1 MLRMKIQGIY
11 LAAATPFDHTGALYR
26 VKVQHNFDKWAR
38 TSLAGFVVG
47 SLTGEG
53 PLLDAAE
60 KLELLRLAVPAVPQ
74 DRTIIADVSE
84 EGVHRAVKLARCS
97 AEAGAHAVVSLVPHQ
112 YRNLM
117 YGPETQMLYFRALA
131 DQSPVPVL
139 IHNAPQ
145 LTGVD
150 VLAQTAAKLAEH
162 PNIAGIIETGTPASR
177 IAQLRAVAPKEF
189 GVLSGT
195 ESQVWESLTLGASG
209 AALAFASAAPY
220 ATIAIWEAFR
230 TREEEAG
237 IDWQGRISHPSI
249 LVTDMYGVPGL
260 KHAMDLNG
268 YYGGPP
274 RLPFV
279 PVSPD
284 AKREIEDAFRDL
296 KG

>member
-1 MLRMKIQGIY
+1 MKIQGIY
-11 LAAATPFDHTGALYR
+11 AAVATPFDHTGAMYR
-26 VKVQHNFDKWAR
+26 VKIQHNFEKWSR
-38 TSLAGFVVG
+38 TSLAGFVIG
-47 SLTGEG
+47 SLPGEG

-60 KLELLRLAVPAVPQ
+60 KLELLRVAAGAIPEG
-74 DRTIIADVSE
+74 RTIIADVSE
-84 EGVHRAVKLARCS
+84 EGVHAAAKLAC
-97 AEAGAHAVVSLVPHQ
+97 AAAQAGAHAVVSSVPHQ

-117 YGPETQMLYFRALA
+117 YGPETQMLFFRALA

-145 LTGVD
+145 MTGVD
-150 VLAQTAAKLAEH
+150 LLPETAARLAEH
-162 PNIAGIIETGTPASR
+162 PNIAGVIETGTPASR
-177 IAQLRAVAPKEF
+177 VAQIRSLAPKDF
-189 GVLSGT
+189 AILAGT
-195 ESQVWESLTLGASG
+195 ESQVWESLKAGANG
-209 AALAFASAAPY
+209 AALAFGSIAPY

-230 TREEEAG
+230 TREEDAG
-237 IDWQGRISHPSI
+237 LDWQARISHPSI

-279 PVSPD
+279 PVSQD
-284 AKREIEDAFRDL
+284 ARREIEDAFRDL

>member
-1 MLRMKIQGIY
+1 MKIQGMY
-11 LAAATPFDHTGALYR
+11 AAAATPFDHTGALYR

-53 PLLDAAE
+53 PLLSAEE
-60 KLELLRLAVPAVPQ
+60 KLDLLRLAAPAVPD

-84 EGVHRAVKLARCS
+84 EGVHLAARLARCC
-97 AEAGAHAVVSLVPHQ
+97 ADAGAHAVVSLVPHQ

-117 YGPETQMLYFRALA
+117 YGPETQALYFRALA

-139 IHNAPQ
+139 IHNSPQ

-150 VLAQTAAKLAEH
+150 VLPDTVAKLAEH
-162 PNIAGIIETGTPASR
+162 PNIPGIIETGTPVAR
-177 IAQLRAVAPKEF
+177 IAQLRSTTPKEF
-189 GVLSGT
+189 GVLAGT
-195 ESQVWESLTLGASG
+195 ESQVWESLKSGANG
-209 AALAFASAAPY
+209 AALSFASAAPY

-279 PVSPD
+279 PVSLD
-284 AKREIEDAFRDL
+284 ARREIEDAFRDL

>member
-1 MLRMKIQGIY
+1 
-11 LAAATPFDHTGALYR
+11 
-26 VKVQHNFDKWAR
+26 
-38 TSLAGFVVG
+38 
-47 SLTGEG
+47 
-53 PLLDAAE
+53 
-60 KLELLRLAVPAVPQ
+60 
-74 DRTIIADVSE
+74 
-84 EGVHRAVKLARCS
+84 
-97 AEAGAHAVVSLVPHQ
+97 
-112 YRNLM
+112 
-117 YGPETQMLYFRALA
+117 LA

-145 LTGVD
+145 MTGVD
-150 VLAQTAAKLAEH
+150 VSPETAATLAAH
-162 PNIAGIIETGTPASR
+162 PNIAGVIETGTPASR
-177 IAQLRAVAPKEF
+177 IAQIRAAAPKEF
-189 GVLSGT
+189 GVLAGT
-195 ESQVWESLTLGASG
+195 ESQVWESLKSGASG

-237 IDWQGRISHPSI
+237 VDWQGRISHPSI

-279 PVSPD
+279 PVSLD
-284 AKREIEDAFRDL
+284 ARREIEEAFRDL

>member
-1 MLRMKIQGIY
+1 MKIQGIY
-11 LAAATPFDHTGALYR
+11 AAVATPFDHTGAMYR
-26 VKVQHNFDKWAR
+26 VKIQHNFEKWSR
-38 TSLAGFVVG
+38 TSLAGFVIG
-47 SLTGEG
+47 SLPGEG

-60 KLELLRLAVPAVPQ
+60 KLELLRVAAGSIPEG
-74 DRTIIADVSE
+74 RTIIADVSA
-84 EGVHRAVKLARCS
+84 EGVHGAAKLAC
-97 AEAGAHAVVSLVPHQ
+97 AAAQAGAHAVVSSVPHQ

-117 YGPETQMLYFRALA
+117 YGPETQMLFFRALA

-145 LTGVD
+145 MTGVD
-150 VLAQTAAKLAEH
+150 LLPETAARLAEH
-162 PNIAGIIETGTPASR
+162 PNIAGVIETGTPASR
-177 IAQLRAVAPKEF
+177 VAQIRSLAPKDF
-189 GVLSGT
+189 AVLAGT
-195 ESQVWESLTLGASG
+195 ESQVWESLKAGANG
-209 AALAFASAAPY
+209 AALAFGSIAPY

-230 TREEEAG
+230 TREEDAG
-237 IDWQGRISHPSI
+237 LDWQARISHPSI

-279 PVSPD
+279 PVSQD
-284 AKREIEDAFRDL
+284 ARREIEDAFRDL

>member
-1 MLRMKIQGIY
+1 
-11 LAAATPFDHTGALYR
+11 
-26 VKVQHNFDKWAR
+26 
-38 TSLAGFVVG
+38 
-47 SLTGEG
+47 
-53 PLLDAAE
+53 
-60 KLELLRLAVPAVPQ
+60 
-74 DRTIIADVSE
+74 
-84 EGVHRAVKLARCS
+84 
-97 AEAGAHAVVSLVPHQ
+97 VSLVPHQ

-145 LTGVD
+145 MTGVD
-150 VLAQTAAKLAEH
+150 VLPETTAKLAEH
-162 PNIAGIIETGTPASR
+162 PNVAGVIETGTPASR
-177 IAQLRAVAPKEF
+177 IAQVRGLTTKDF
-189 GVLSGT
+189 GILAGT
-195 ESQVWESLTLGASG
+195 ESQAWESLQLGANG

-230 TREEEAG
+230 TREEAAG
-237 IDWQGRISHPSI
+237 VDWQARISHPSI

-279 PVSPD
+279 PVSQD
-284 AKREIEDAFRDL
+284 ARGQIEDAFRDL

>member
-1 MLRMKIQGIY
+1 MKLQGMFA
-11 LAAATPFDHTGALYR
+11 AAATPFDHTGAIYR
-26 VKVQHNFDKWAR
+26 VKVQHNFEKWGR

-53 PLLDAAE
+53 PLLEAEE
-60 KLELLRLAVPAVPQ
+60 KLEVLRLAAPFASA
-74 DRTIIADVSE
+74 DRTLIADVTA
-84 EGVHRAVKLARCS
+84 EGVHVAAKLAR
-97 AEAGAHAVVSLVPHQ
+97 AAAGAGAQAVISLVPHQ

-117 YGPETQMLYFRALA
+117 YGAEAQSLFFRALA

-139 IHNAPQ
+139 IHNAPAM
-145 LTGVD
+145 TGVD
-150 VLAQTAAKLAEH
+150 LLPDTVAKLAEH
-162 PNIAGIIETGTPASR
+162 PNIAGMIETGTPASR
-177 IAQLRAVAPKEF
+177 IGRIREVTPKQF
-189 GVLSGT
+189 AVLSGT
-195 ESQVWESLTLGASG
+195 EGQVWDSLQAGANG
-209 AALAFASAAPY
+209 AVLAFASAAPY
-220 ATIAIWEAFR
+220 ATVAIWEAFR

-279 PVSPD
+279 PVSAD
-284 AKREIEDAFRDL
+284 ARREIEHAFRDL

>member
-1 MLRMKIQGIY
+1 MKIQGMY
-11 LAAATPFDHTGALYR
+11 AAAATPFDHTGALYR
-26 VKVQHNFDKWAR
+26 VKVQHNFDKWSR
-38 TSLAGFVVG
+38 TSLAGFIVG

-53 PLLDAAE
+53 PLLTASE
-60 KLELLRLAVPAVPQ
+60 KLEVLRLAIPGVPAG
-74 DRTIIADVSE
+74 RTMIMDVSE
-84 EGVHRAVKLARCS
+84 EGVHAATCLARG
-97 AEAGAHAVVSLVPHQ
+97 AADAGAHAVVSLVPHQ

-145 LTGVD
+145 MTGVD
-150 VLAQTAAKLAEH
+150 VLPETTAKLAEH
-162 PNIAGIIETGTPASR
+162 PNVAGVIETGTPASR
-177 IAQLRAVAPKEF
+177 IAQVRGLTTKDF
-189 GVLSGT
+189 GILAGT
-195 ESQVWESLTLGASG
+195 ESQAWESLQLGANG

-230 TREEEAG
+230 TREEAAG
-237 IDWQGRISHPSI
+237 VDWQARISHPSI

-279 PVSPD
+279 PVSQD
-284 AKREIEDAFRDL
+284 ARGQIEDAFRDL

>member
-1 MLRMKIQGIY
+1 MKLQGMY
-11 LAAATPFDHTGALYR
+11 ASVATPFDHTGALYR
-26 VKVQHNFDKWAR
+26 VKVQHNFYKWSR
-38 TSLAGFVVG
+38 TALSGYIVG

-53 PLLDAAE
+53 PLLDGEE
-60 KLELLRLAVPAVPQ
+60 KVELLRLAAPHTGEG
-74 DRTIIADVSE
+74 RTIIADVSE
-84 EGVHRAVKLARCS
+84 EGVHRATKLARDC
-97 AEAGAHAVVSLVPHQ
+97 AAAGAHAVISRVPHQ

-117 YGPETQMLYFRALA
+117 YGPEAQTLFFRALA

-145 LTGVD
+145 MTGVD
-150 VLAQTAAKLAEH
+150 LLADTAARLAEH
-162 PNIAGIIETGTPASR
+162 PNIAGVLETGTPVSR
-177 IAQLRAVAPKEF
+177 IVQLRSLTPKTFAVLA
-189 GVLSGT
+189 GT
-195 ESQVWESLTLGASG
+195 EPQVWESLKAGANG
-209 AALAFASAAPY
+209 AALPFASAAPY

-237 IDWQGRISHPSI
+237 LDWQGRIAHPSI

-260 KHAMDLNG
+260 KHSMDLNG

-284 AKREIEDAFRDL
+284 ARLEIEDAFRNL

>member
-1 MLRMKIQGIY
+1 
-11 LAAATPFDHTGALYR
+11 
-26 VKVQHNFDKWAR
+26 
-38 TSLAGFVVG
+38 
-47 SLTGEG
+47 
-53 PLLDAAE
+53 
-60 KLELLRLAVPAVPQ
+60 
-74 DRTIIADVSE
+74 
-84 EGVHRAVKLARCS
+84 
-97 AEAGAHAVVSLVPHQ
+97 
-112 YRNLM
+112 M
-117 YGPETQMLYFRALA
+117 YGPETQMLFFRALA

-145 LTGVD
+145 ITGVD
-150 VLAQTAAKLAEH
+150 VLPETVAKLAEH
-162 PNIAGIIETGTPASR
+162 PNIAGLIETGTPVSR
-177 IAQLRAVAPKEF
+177 VAGIRAVTSKEF
-189 GVLSGT
+189 GLLAGT
-195 ESQVWESLTLGASG
+195 ESQFWESLKSGANG

-230 TREEEAG
+230 TREEDAG

-279 PVSPD
+279 PVSLD
-284 AKREIEDAFRDL
+284 ARQEIEEAFRDL

>member
-1 MLRMKIQGIY
+1 MKIQGIY
-11 LAAATPFDHTGALYR
+11 AAVATPFDHTGALYR
-26 VKVQHNFDKWAR
+26 VKVQHNFEKWSR
-38 TSLAGFVVG
+38 TSLAGFIVG
-47 SLTGEG
+47 SLAGEG
-53 PLLDAAE
+53 PLLDAGE
-60 KLELLRLAVPAVPQ
+60 KLELLRLAVPCVPK
-74 DRTIIADVSE
+74 DRAIIADVSE
-84 EGVHRAVKLARCS
+84 EGVHIAVQLARAA
-97 AEAGAHAVVSLVPHQ
+97 AEAGAHAVVSAVPHQ

-117 YGPETQMLYFRALA
+117 YGPETQMLFFRALA

-145 LTGVD
+145 MTGVD
-150 VLAQTAAKLAEH
+150 VSPETAAKLAEH
-162 PNIAGIIETGTPASR
+162 PNIAGVIETGTPVSR
-177 IAQLRAVAPKEF
+177 IAQIRAVAPKEF
-189 GVLSGT
+189 GVLAGT
-195 ESQVWESLTLGASG
+195 ESQVWESLKAGASG
-209 AALAFASAAPY
+209 AAPAFASAAPY

-237 IDWQGRISHPSI
+237 VDWQGRISHPSI

-279 PVSPD
+279 PVSMD
-284 AKREIEDAFRDL
+284 ARREIEEAFRDL